1 MVLFNK
7 KNNEKESGNYL
18 STKWLWKSDFYNSAL
33 RVLTKYNNFMIML
46 IFGKNIHVI
55 FYASLGNLKTQVAK
69 GQWVKIRFLSFGIGF
84 WIPWER
90 YKLFLTKN
98 TLTINLGFVI
108 RENMWW
114 VVPRLCLFESFS
126 STSTLLDPIFS
137 CSVTTAAKCNYEI
150 SISCVSQTITNVKT
164 IGSFNMTY
172 FEKGHIRHTYM

>member
-1 MVLFNK
+1 MCSIVVTITAVLMPIVQLIDAWLWTEQTGRRNSSYMVEHHGQNV
-7 KNNEKESGNYL
+7 
-18 STKWLWKSDFYNSAL
+18 TKWSGFCKDSIS
-33 RVLTKYNNFMIML
+33 
-46 IFGKNIHVI
+46 
-55 FYASLGNLKTQVAK
+55 
-69 GQWVKIRFLSFGIGF
+69 RFRNWLLLVGSCEQDTF
-84 WIPWER
+84 
-90 YKLFLTKN
+90 KLFLTKKP
-98 TLTINLGFVI
+98 LTMNLGFVI